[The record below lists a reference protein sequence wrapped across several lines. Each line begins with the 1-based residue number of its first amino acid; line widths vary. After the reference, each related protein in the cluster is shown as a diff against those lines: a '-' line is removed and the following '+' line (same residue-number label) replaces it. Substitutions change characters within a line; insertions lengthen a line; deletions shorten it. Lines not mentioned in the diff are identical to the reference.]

1 MRHPLT
7 DPQRMRALFQYPDIS
22 KGAPLGHP
30 FRGLLEWARV
40 GHPPWCSHPHIR
52 SHIWGAVSAIW
63 MVPRSEVFDCTE
75 HTLRLIV
82 LGETAGPDPP
92 MLHIV
97 LPPQPHAAST
107 RRHALGCVSVLYG
120 G

>member
-1 MRHPLT
+1 MRLPKNLW
-7 DPQRMRALFQYPDIS
+7 FYV
-22 KGAPLGHP
+22 
-30 FRGLLEWARV
+30 RGTKACCLDDTV
-40 GHPPWCSHPHIR
+40 PHIR

-92 MLHIV
+92 VLHIV

-107 RRHALGCVSVLYG
+107 RRHALGCMSVLYG